1 MTDRV
6 GVGFSRG
13 LEPLEIMECAVLA
26 EELGYESAWVAEGHA
41 GDQFAILTAIAMRTS
56 RILLGT
62 SISSVFA
69 RTVPTIAMA
78 AATVDLYSAGR
89 FILGLG
95 SSHKVQVEPEHG
107 LVFDHPV
114 QRVRECVDIVRG
126 LLRDGRISYPGEVTN
141 IQQFDFWFETQRK
154 EMPIYIAAVRPKMLQ
169 ICGEISE
176 GTILTWCTPE
186 HAKMAAENVALGA
199 EQAGKNP
206 ADVDVTSLVNCFVSD
221 DKDEARDK
229 MRGPMATYAGFWPRY
244 RKLMAD
250 AGYPDEIEQVK
261 LAWQAGDHD
270 RARQLVP
277 SGLIDEISL
286 VGTPAE
292 CRARIAEYHAAG
304 LRLPIVTPRVEGPTA
319 KEDAMRVIRACAPG
333 T

>member
-1 MTDRV
+1 MTERLA
-6 GVGFSRG
+6 VGFSRG
-13 LEPLEIMECAVLA
+13 LDPLEIVECAELA

-69 RTVPTIAMA
+69 RTAPTIAMA
-78 AATVDLYSAGR
+78 AATVDLYSRGR

-169 ICGEISE
+169 TCGEISE
-176 GTILTWCTPE
+176 GTILTWCTLDL
-186 HAKMAAENVALGA
+186 ARVAAENVALGA
-199 EQAGKNP
+199 EQAGKDP
-206 ADVDVTSLVNCFVSD
+206 DQVDVSTLVNCFVSD
-221 DKDEARDK
+221 DKDQARNK

-244 RKLMAD
+244 RRLMAE
-250 AGYPDEIEQVK
+250 AGYAEEIEQVK
-261 LAWQAGDHD
+261 LAWQAGEHA
-270 RARQLVP
+270 RAMEMVP
-277 SGLIDEISL
+277 AGLIDRISL
-286 VGTPAE
+286 AGTAQE

-304 LRLPIVTPRVEGPTA
+304 IKLPIITPRVEGPTA
-319 KEDAMRVIRACAPG
+319 LEDAKRVIRACAPG
-333 T
+333 S